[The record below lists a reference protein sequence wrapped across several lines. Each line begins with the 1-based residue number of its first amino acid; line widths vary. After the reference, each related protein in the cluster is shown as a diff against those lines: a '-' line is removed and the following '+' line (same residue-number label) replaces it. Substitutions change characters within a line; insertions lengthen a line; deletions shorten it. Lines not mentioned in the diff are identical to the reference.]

1 MGLISIYVELIG
13 DKARTEK
20 IGIASFFDWLT
31 HTTDVY
37 DDFIVECEIDLGE
50 IQLVTISNDT
60 KKLPLITANWF
71 IDYTYVINLKTRFEQ
86 NFPCYHWI
94 GNEDSFTNSAHIGKY
109 SRNVFYIGFL
119 ICPAHII

>member
-1 MGLISIYVELIG
+1 MGKIGIYVELIG

-37 DDFIVECEIDLGE
+37 DDFIIECEIDLGE

-60 KKLPLITANWF
+60 IRLPLTTANWF
-71 IDYTYVINLKTRFEQ
+71 IDYTYVINLKSKFEQ

-94 GNEDSFTNSAHIGKY
+94 GNEENHTNSANIGKY
-109 SRNVFYIGFL
+109 SRNRLFL
-119 ICPAHII
+119 TSSSSY